1 MFGCY
6 FIGIL
11 PNYMNRRGILYLRV
25 LLLCK
30 FGDFAF
36 LMCIKNVVLMVQC
49 DQIGLVYFGRVIGFC
64 CNVYVRESVSDLQ
77 FSLRRARLA

>member
-30 FGDFAF
+30 FGI
-36 LMCIKNVVLMVQC
+36 L
-49 DQIGLVYFGRVIGFC
+49 GF
-64 CNVYVRESVSDLQ
+64 
-77 FSLRRARLA
+77 